1 MEVAQLG
8 SEGSC
13 GQFNFIVPVGDGESP
28 DPDPGL

>member
-1 MEVAQLG
+1 MEGAQLR

-13 GQFNFIVPVGDGESP
+13 GHFNFIVPVRDGESP